1 MICFNV
7 FSIFLQVLPQPLFP
21 IGPVMS
27 DLSTTLINFAQRHRT
42 SPTLPIWM
50 KPLQGALMILIALQS
65 RIAGE
70 APKLPL
76 DFVRN
81 NLD

>member
-1 MICFNV
+1 
-7 FSIFLQVLPQPLFP
+7 
-21 IGPVMS
+21 MS

-42 SPTLPIWM
+42 LSTLPIWM
-50 KPLQGALMILIALQS
+50 KPLQCALMILIALQS

-70 APKLPL
+70 VAKLPL